1 MPRTMK
7 YIGIGFLVLVV
18 FSSFFDTLIEAFA
31 HFYFFDSL
39 GFSSVFWTY
48 FLTEYVIHGLFFL
61 AAFMFVGLNMA
72 AAWRLAPP
80 RSRLLDLGQ
89 VTLPMKAVQWGS
101 ALFLVLIAWL
111 ISAYPASHWMDVLLY
126 LERSPFGIGDPIF
139 GKDISFYL
147 FSLPFFEMV
156 RNFLM
161 AVFFI
166 SVVAV
171 AASYF
176 ILGGII
182 LTPQN
187 ISVQP
192 AVKAHAAFLLAL
204 FFLLQIFNYW
214 LSRYGLLFSPEAIVF
229 GITYVDERIRVPV
242 YSGLMVICA
251 IGFALALLGLAKR
264 SFRPPLGAL
273 GLLVVSIIVFSGLLP
288 TFVQRFS
295 VDPNELERELVYLGH
310 HIQSTRDAYGL
321 NDIVEKPFPVDY
333 SLTRDDLKNNRL
345 TIENIPLWDYRPLM
359 DTYTQIQAIRPYY
372 DFNDIDIARYDF
384 DGDYRQIMLAPREL
398 DQRRLPADSQ
408 TWVNKTFVY
417 THGYGVVASPVNV
430 FTEEGLPEL
439 FIRDIPP
446 RVTVELDLDRP
457 EIYFGE
463 RTNETIIVR
472 AGTEEFDYP
481 YGEQNVFTT
490 YQEETG
496 VNVGSLFRRLIF
508 SFYFG
513 TINYLI
519 TDYILPESQIVYFRN
534 IHQRVRTLAPFL
546 SFDHDPYITVVDG
559 RLYWIYDAYTTTSR
573 YPYSRPYSQDLN
585 YIRNSVK
592 VVIDVYNGET
602 SFYTIDTEKDPL
614 IRAYTR
620 VFPDLFK
627 PIEQMPQGQRDQV
640 RYPQDLFD
648 VQASMFRT
656 YHMRDP
662 VMFYNRED
670 VWEFPRERVFGSAQ
684 TMESYYTILRF
695 PDEKEEEFMLMIPF
709 TPSNRDNMISWLSGR
724 SDGDNYGTLLLFR
737 FPRGE
742 LVFGPMQIEARIDQT
757 AEIAQQLA
765 LWDQAGTRVLRGSQL
780 VIPVENSIL
789 YIKPLFLRAVEG
801 RLPELR
807 RVLASD
813 GNRVVMEAGLELA
826 LERLLSDRPL
836 PAAPPVDAALP
847 GVVRER
853 IADTPIASIQELARR
868 ALDRYERSQRLLRDG
883 NWSEYGE
890 EIRKLREDLQKLADM
905 DALRFD

>member
-1 MPRTMK
+1 MK
-7 YIGIGFLVLVV
+7 YFGIGFLVLVV
-18 FSSFFDTLIEAFA
+18 LSSFFDTIIEASA

-61 AAFMFVGLNMA
+61 VVFAFVGLNLA
-72 AAWRLAPP
+72 AVWRLAP
-80 RSRLLDLGQ
+80 SRGRFLDLGQ
-89 VTLPMKAVQWGS
+89 VALSMKAIRYGS
-101 ALFLVLIAWL
+101 ALFLILIAWL
-111 ISAYPASHWMDVLLY
+111 VSAYPASHWMDVLLY
-126 LERSPFGIGDPIF
+126 LERTPFGTGDPIF
-139 GKDISFYL
+139 QRDISFYL
-147 FSLPFFEMV
+147 FSLPFLEMI

-166 SVVAV
+166 TVVTVTAT
-171 AASYF
+171 YF
-176 ILGGII
+176 ILGSITII
-182 LTPQN
+182 PPN
-187 ISVQP
+187 INVHP
-192 AVKAHAAFLLAL
+192 VVKAHGALLLAL
-204 FFLLQIFNYW
+204 FFLMQIFNYW
-214 LSRYGLLFSPEAIVF
+214 LSRYGLLFSPEGVVF

-242 YSGLMVICA
+242 YNGLIVICV
-251 IGFALALLGLAKR
+251 IGFVLSLFGLAKR
-264 SFRPPLGAL
+264 SFRPSLGAL
-273 GLLVVSIIVFSGLLP
+273 GLLVLSVIVFSGALP
-288 TFVQRFS
+288 MFVQRFS
-295 VDPNELERELVYLGH
+295 VDPNELERERVYLDH
-310 HIQSTRDAYGL
+310 HIQSTRSAYGL
-321 NDIVEKPFPVDY
+321 NDIIEKPYPADY
-333 SLTRDDLKNNRL
+333 SLRVDDLRNNRL
-345 TIENIPLWDYRPLM
+345 TIENIPLWDYRPLL

-372 DFNDIDIARYDF
+372 DFNDIDIARYNF
-384 DGDYRQIMLAPREL
+384 DGDYRQIMLASREL
-398 DQRRLPADSQ
+398 DQKRLSPDSQ

-417 THGYGVVASPVNV
+417 THGYGVVANPVNV

-446 RVTVELDLDRP
+446 RVTVDLELDRP

-463 RTNETIIVR
+463 RTDETIIVR

-508 SFYFG
+508 SVYFG
-513 TINYLI
+513 SVNYLI
-519 TDYILPESQIVYFRN
+519 TEYILPESNIVYFRN
-534 IHQRVRTLAPFL
+534 IHQRVRILAPFL

-592 VVIDVYNGET
+592 VVIDAYNGET
-602 SFYTIDTEKDPL
+602 VFYTIDEDKDPM
-614 IRAYTR
+614 IRAYKK
-620 VFPDLFK
+620 VFPDLFR
-627 PIEQMPQGQRDQV
+627 PIDQMPRGQRDQV

-648 VQASMFRT
+648 VQASMFRV

-670 VWEFPRERVFGSAQ
+670 MWEFPRERVFGAAQ

-695 PDEKEEEFMLMIPF
+695 PDETTEEFMLMMPF
-709 TPSNRDNMISWLSGR
+709 TPSNRDNMIAWLSGR

-780 VIPVENSIL
+780 VIPVENSVL

-813 GNRVVMEAGLELA
+813 GTRVVMEAGLQQA
-826 LERLLSDRPL
+826 LERLLSDRPF
-836 PAAPPVDAALP
+836 PTAPPADTALP
-847 GVVRER
+847 DRVREKT
-853 IADTPIASIQELARR
+853 ADLPTASVQELARR
-868 ALDRYERSQRLLRDG
+868 ALERYERSQHLLRDG
-883 NWSEYGE
+883 RWAEYGE
-890 EIRKLREDLQKLADM
+890 EIRKLRDDLQKLADM
-905 DALRFD
+905 DALKFDNP